1 VLAGLARA
9 GVRPGSVVNV
19 TATAMGVIVGSGG
32 EYIEL
37 VPSLAQH
44 VLVELNK

>member
-1 VLAGLARA
+1 
-9 GVRPGSVVNV
+9 
-19 TATAMGVIVGSGG
+19 MGIIVGSGG

-44 VLVELNK
+44 VLVEPNK